1 MASLRAEGID
11 TLTLNSGIDTLVPVL
26 VRVARVTSPTH
37 KNCHTHAATCAATA
51 AGAAR

>member
-11 TLTLNSGIDTLVPVL
+11 TLVPAL
-26 VRVARVTSPTH
+26 VRVARVTSPTLQ
-37 KNCHTHAATCAATA
+37 TATLTCAAAA

>member
-1 MASLRAEGID
+1 MTSLRAE
-11 TLTLNSGIDTLVPVL
+11 GIDTLVPVL